1 MCTMTALLPRC
12 PTGYCQVARPFE
24 DTPVATTT
32 PTAVTQSP
40 STPSTPTT
48 PTTPTIPPL
57 PEQVCTETGI
67 KEAFYSDLGQKYC
80 LKTCLGKPMA
90 TCNLYICFCNTAYF
104 TEKEI
109 YYDDLG
115 DQVLI
120 DDDFTLE
127 DWAAE
132 EELDKAEGREEG
144 EEEGEAKGIEDG
156 EDDSMWRRIV
166 DKKMFFWSLF
176 ADGVEGDKGDDN
188 SGEELREILE

>member
-1 MCTMTALLPRC
+1 M
-12 PTGYCQVARPFE
+12 
-24 DTPVATTT
+24 
-32 PTAVTQSP
+32 
-40 STPSTPTT
+40 
-48 PTTPTIPPL
+48 

-67 KEAFYSDLGQKYC
+67 KEPFYSDLGQKYC
-80 LKTCLGKPMA
+80 LQTCLGKPMS

-115 DQVLI
+115 GQVLI

-132 EELDKAEGREEG
+132 VDGEDDEAEGRED
-144 EEEGEAKGIEDG
+144 EEEDKDEGIVTE

-166 DKKMFFWSLF
+166 DKKMFFWNLF
-176 ADGVEGDKGDDN
+176 ADGSN
-188 SGEELREILE
+188 SGEDDYDSSAELREILE